1 MTSNKKSKLKSFTFI
16 RHYLIP
22 MKKYILSLSLLATSA
37 FAEKVVINMADYGL
51 LPNQANSSSVLHEAL
66 TKIKA
71 SVSPN
76 DEVTLY
82 FDKGIYT
89 FSSTDAKDY
98 EYYISNHDQYP
109 LRKIGFHL
117 DGWKNLTLDG
127 RGAEFLFTG
136 RMIPFYVVNC
146 TNTTLCNFSV
156 DFTDPQ
162 ITQAEILSNTPE
174 DGTTFEMAPW
184 AKYRIGQ
191 NGRFE
196 VFGSDWAMQPNSG
209 MNFEKKTR
217 HIAYQTGDL
226 WVVTDGVQDLGNGKF
241 RAPQWKEAKVKPGTI
256 VTFRTYHRPCPGMVL
271 DHDNQTVLQNVNIH
285 YSEGMGLIAQRCT
298 DITLDGFN
306 VCLRGKNDP
315 RYFTT
320 QADAT
325 HFSQCKGH
333 IKSVNGLYEGMMD
346 DAINIHGVYLKVKEV
361 INAQTIR
368 CAYEHGQAYG
378 FAWGDVGDTIR
389 FVSAFTMEEHQETYT
404 ILDIKPADKETVKGC
419 KQFIITLNRPM
430 DKTLELATQDYGIEN
445 LTWTPTVYFAK
456 NVVRNNRARG
466 ALFSSPRHTICEDN
480 LFDHTSGTAILLCG
494 DCNGWYESGSCK
506 DIVIRNNKFVNAL
519 TSYYQFTNAV
529 ISIYPEIPRLNDQQQ
544 YFHSNILI
552 ENNKFTTFDEP
563 ILYAKSVDG
572 LTFRKNKIKRS
583 KAYAPF
589 HWNKEAFKMERVKG
603 FVKE

>member
-1 MTSNKKSKLKSFTFI
+1 
-16 RHYLIP
+16 
-22 MKKYILSLSLLATSA
+22 MKKTLLALSLLASSVY
-37 FAEKVVINMADYGL
+37 AEKVVVNMANYGL
-51 LPNQANSSSVLHEAL
+51 LPNQANSSTILHDAL

-71 SVSPN
+71 SVSPE
-76 DEVTLY
+76 DEVTLR
-82 FDKGIYT
+82 FGKGTYT
-89 FSSTDAKDY
+89 FSATDAKGY
-98 EYYISNHDQYP
+98 EYYISNHDQSP

-117 DGWKNLTLDG
+117 DGWTNLTLDG
-127 RGAEFLFTG
+127 CGAEFLFTG

-156 DFTDPQ
+156 DFSDPQ

-174 DGTTFEMAPW
+174 EGTTFKMAPW
-184 AKYRIGQ
+184 VKHRIGQ

-196 VFGSDWAMQPNSG
+196 VYGSDWAMQPNSG

-226 WVVTDGVQDLGNGKF
+226 WVVSDGVQDLGDNTY
-241 RAPQWKEAKVKPGTI
+241 RAPQWKENKVKPGTI
-256 VTFRTYHRPCPGMVL
+256 VTFRTYYRPCPGIVL
-271 DHDNQTVLQNVNIH
+271 DHDNQTTLQDVNVH
-285 YSEGMGLIAQRCT
+285 YAEGMGLIAQRCT

-306 VCLRGKNDP
+306 VCLRGKKDP

-333 IKSVNGLYEGMMD
+333 IRSVNGLYEGMMD

-368 CAYEHGQAYG
+368 CAFEHGQAYG

-389 FVSAFTMEEHQETYT
+389 FVSAYTMEEHEETYT
-404 ILDIKPADKETVKGC
+404 IREIRPADKETVKGC
-419 KQFIITLNRPM
+419 KEFIITLSRPM
-430 DKTLELATQDYGIEN
+430 EKTLELATQDYGIEN
-445 LTWTPTVYFAK
+445 LTWTPTVYFAE

-466 ALFSSPRHTICEDN
+466 ALFSSPRHTVCENN

-506 DIVIRNNKFVNAL
+506 DVIIRKNKFVNAL

-529 ISIYPEIPRLNDQQQ
+529 ISIYPEIPRLNDQKQ
-544 YFHSNILI
+544 YFHSNIII

-563 ILYAKSVDG
+563 ILYAKSVNG
-572 LTFRKNKIKRS
+572 LVFRKNKIKRS
-583 KAYAPF
+583 KAYKPF
-589 HWNKEAFKMERVKG
+589 HWNKEKFKMERVEG

>member
-1 MTSNKKSKLKSFTFI
+1 
-16 RHYLIP
+16 

-51 LPNQANSSSVLHEAL
+51 LHNQANSSSVLHEAL

-174 DGTTFEMAPW
+174 DGTTFKMAPW
-184 AKYRIGQ
+184 VKCRIGQ

-196 VFGSDWAMQPNSG
+196 VYGSDWAMQPNSG

-430 DKTLELATQDYGIEN
+430 DKTLEIATQDYGIEN

-563 ILYAKSVDG
+563 ILYAKSVNG

>member
-1 MTSNKKSKLKSFTFI
+1 
-16 RHYLIP
+16 
-22 MKKYILSLSLLATSA
+22 MKKTLLALSLLASSA
-37 FAEKVVINMADYGL
+37 YAEKVVVNMADYGL
-51 LPNQANSSSVLHEAL
+51 LPNQANSSTILHDAL

-71 SVSPN
+71 SVSPE
-76 DEVTLY
+76 DEVTLR
-82 FDKGIYT
+82 FGKGTYT
-89 FSSTDAKDY
+89 FSATDAKGY
-98 EYYISNHDQYP
+98 EYYISNHDQSP

-117 DGWKNLTLDG
+117 DGWTNLTLDG
-127 RGAEFLFTG
+127 CGAEFLFTG

-156 DFTDPQ
+156 DFSDPQ

-174 DGTTFEMAPW
+174 EGTTFKMAPW
-184 AKYRIGQ
+184 VKHRIGQ

-196 VFGSDWAMQPNSG
+196 VYGSDWAMQPNSG

-226 WVVTDGVQDLGNGKF
+226 WVISDGVQDLGDNTY
-241 RAPQWKEAKVKPGTI
+241 RAPQWKENKVKPGTI
-256 VTFRTYHRPCPGMVL
+256 VTFRTYYRPCPGIVL
-271 DHDNQTVLQNVNIH
+271 DHDNQTMLQDVNVH
-285 YSEGMGLIAQRCT
+285 YAEGMGLIAQRCT

-306 VCLRGKNDP
+306 VCLRGKKDP

-333 IKSVNGLYEGMMD
+333 IRSVNGLYEGMMD

-368 CAYEHGQAYG
+368 CAFEHGQAYG

-389 FVSAFTMEEHQETYT
+389 FVSAYTMEEHEETYT
-404 ILDIKPADKETVKGC
+404 IREIRPADKETVKGC
-419 KQFIITLNRPM
+419 KEFIITLSRPM
-430 DKTLELATQDYGIEN
+430 EKTLELATQDYGIEN
-445 LTWTPTVYFAK
+445 LTWTPTVYFAE

-466 ALFSSPRHTICEDN
+466 ALFSSPRHTVCENN

-506 DIVIRNNKFVNAL
+506 DVIIRKNKFVNAL

-529 ISIYPEIPRLNDQQQ
+529 ISIYPEIPRLNDQKQ
-544 YFHSNILI
+544 YFHSNIVI

-563 ILYAKSVDG
+563 ILYAKSVNG
-572 LTFRKNKIKRS
+572 LVFRKNKIKHS
-583 KAYAPF
+583 KAYKPF
-589 HWNKEAFKMERVKG
+589 HWNKEKFKMERVEG

>member
-1 MTSNKKSKLKSFTFI
+1 
-16 RHYLIP
+16 
-22 MKKYILSLSLLATSA
+22 MKKTLLALSLLASSA
-37 FAEKVVINMADYGL
+37 YAEKVVVNMADYGL
-51 LPNQANSSSVLHEAL
+51 LPNQVNSSTILHDAL

-71 SVSPN
+71 SVSPE
-76 DEVTLY
+76 DEVTLR
-82 FDKGIYT
+82 FGKGTYT
-89 FSSTDAKDY
+89 FSATDAKGY
-98 EYYISNHDQYP
+98 EYYISNHDQSP

-117 DGWKNLTLDG
+117 DGWTNLTLNG
-127 RGAEFLFTG
+127 CGAEFLFTG

-156 DFTDPQ
+156 DFSDPQ

-174 DGTTFEMAPW
+174 EGTTFKMAPW
-184 AKYRIGQ
+184 VKHRIGQ

-196 VFGSDWAMQPNSG
+196 VYGSDWTMQPNSG

-226 WVVTDGVQDLGNGKF
+226 WVVSDGVQDLGDNTY
-241 RAPQWKEAKVKPGTI
+241 RAPQWKENKVKPGTI
-256 VTFRTYHRPCPGMVL
+256 VTFRTYYRPCPGIVL
-271 DHDNQTVLQNVNIH
+271 DHDNQTKLQDVNVH
-285 YSEGMGLIAQRCT
+285 YAEGMGLIAQRCT

-306 VCLRGKNDP
+306 VCLRGKKDP

-333 IKSVNGLYEGMMD
+333 IRSVNGLYEGMMD

-368 CAYEHGQAYG
+368 CAFEHGQAYG

-389 FVSAFTMEEHQETYT
+389 FVSAYTMEEHEEVYT
-404 ILDIKPADKETVKGC
+404 IREIRPADKETVKGC
-419 KQFIITLNRPM
+419 KEFIITLSRPM
-430 DKTLELATQDYGIEN
+430 EKTLELATQDYGIEN
-445 LTWTPTVYFAK
+445 LTWTPTVYFAE

-466 ALFSSPRHTICEDN
+466 ALFSSPRHTICENN

-506 DIVIRNNKFVNAL
+506 DVIIRKNKFVNAL

-529 ISIYPEIPRLNDQQQ
+529 ISIYPEIPRLNDQNQ
-544 YFHSNILI
+544 YFHSNIVI

-563 ILYAKSVDG
+563 ILYAKSVNG
-572 LTFRKNKIKRS
+572 LVFRKNKIKRS
-583 KAYAPF
+583 KAYKPF
-589 HWNKEAFKMERVKG
+589 HWNKEKFKMERVEG

>member
-1 MTSNKKSKLKSFTFI
+1 
-16 RHYLIP
+16 
-22 MKKYILSLSLLATSA
+22 MKKTLLALSLLASSVY
-37 FAEKVVINMADYGL
+37 AEKVVVNMADYGL
-51 LPNQANSSSVLHEAL
+51 LPNQANSSTILHDAL

-71 SVSPN
+71 SVSPE
-76 DEVTLY
+76 DEVTLR
-82 FDKGIYT
+82 FGKGTYT
-89 FSSTDAKDY
+89 FSATDAKGY
-98 EYYISNHDQYP
+98 EYYISNHDQSP

-117 DGWKNLTLDG
+117 DGWTNLTLDG
-127 RGAEFLFTG
+127 CGAEFLFTG

-156 DFTDPQ
+156 DFSDPQ

-174 DGTTFEMAPW
+174 EGTTFKMAPW
-184 AKYRIGQ
+184 VKHRIGQ

-196 VFGSDWAMQPNSG
+196 VYGSDWAMQPNSG

-226 WVVTDGVQDLGNGKF
+226 WVVSDGVQDLGDNTY
-241 RAPQWKEAKVKPGTI
+241 RAPQWKENKVKPGTI
-256 VTFRTYHRPCPGMVL
+256 VTFRTYYRPCPGIVL
-271 DHDNQTVLQNVNIH
+271 DHDNQTTLQDVNVH
-285 YSEGMGLIAQRCT
+285 YAEGMGLIAQRCT

-306 VCLRGKNDP
+306 VCLRGKKDP

-333 IKSVNGLYEGMMD
+333 IRSVNGLYEGMMD

-368 CAYEHGQAYG
+368 CAFEHGQAYG

-389 FVSAFTMEEHQETYT
+389 FVSAYTMEEHEETYT
-404 ILDIKPADKETVKGC
+404 IREIRPADKETVKGC
-419 KQFIITLNRPM
+419 KEFIITLSRPM
-430 DKTLELATQDYGIEN
+430 KKTLELATQDYGIEN
-445 LTWTPTVYFAK
+445 LTWTPTVYFAE

-466 ALFSSPRHTICEDN
+466 ALFSSPRHTVCENN

-506 DIVIRNNKFVNAL
+506 DVIIRKNKFVNAL

-529 ISIYPEIPRLNDQQQ
+529 ISIYPEIPRLNDQKQ
-544 YFHSNILI
+544 YFHSNIVI

-563 ILYAKSVDG
+563 ILYAKSVNG
-572 LTFRKNKIKRS
+572 LVFRKNKIKRS
-583 KAYAPF
+583 KAYKPF
-589 HWNKEAFKMERVKG
+589 HWNKEKFKMERVEG

>member
-1 MTSNKKSKLKSFTFI
+1 
-16 RHYLIP
+16 

-76 DEVTLY
+76 DEVVLN
-82 FDKGIYT
+82 FGKGTYT

-117 DGWKNLTLDG
+117 EGWNNLTLDG

-174 DGTTFEMAPW
+174 DGTTFKMAPW
-184 AKYRIGQ
+184 VKCRIGQ

-196 VFGSDWAMQPNSG
+196 VYGSDWAMQPNSG

-226 WVVTDGVQDLGNGKF
+226 WVVTDGVQDLGNGTF

-256 VTFRTYHRPCPGMVL
+256 VTFRTYHRPCPGIVL
-271 DHDNQTVLQNVNIH
+271 DHDNQTTLQNVDMH
-285 YSEGMGLIAQRCT
+285 YAEGMGLIAQRCT

-306 VCLRGKNDP
+306 VSLRGKNDP

-361 INAQTIR
+361 INSQTIR
-368 CAYEHGQAYG
+368 CAFEHGQAYG

-389 FVSAFTMEEHQETYT
+389 FVSAFTMEEHQDTYT

-466 ALFSSPRHTICEDN
+466 ALFSSPRHTVCENN

-563 ILYAKSVDG
+563 ILYAKSVNG

>member
-1 MTSNKKSKLKSFTFI
+1 
-16 RHYLIP
+16 

-76 DEVTLY
+76 DEVVLN
-82 FDKGIYT
+82 FGKGTYT

-117 DGWKNLTLDG
+117 EGWNNLTLDG

-174 DGTTFEMAPW
+174 DGTTFKMAPW
-184 AKYRIGQ
+184 VKCRIGQ

-196 VFGSDWAMQPNSG
+196 VYGSDWAMQPNSG

-563 ILYAKSVDG
+563 ILYAKSVNG

>member
-1 MTSNKKSKLKSFTFI
+1 
-16 RHYLIP
+16 
-22 MKKYILSLSLLATSA
+22 MKKTLLALSLLASSA
-37 FAEKVVINMADYGL
+37 YAEKVVVNMADYGL
-51 LPNQANSSSVLHEAL
+51 LPNQANSSTILHDAL

-71 SVSPN
+71 SVSPE
-76 DEVTLY
+76 DEVTLR
-82 FDKGIYT
+82 FGKGTYT
-89 FSSTDAKDY
+89 FNATDAKAY
-98 EYYISNHDQYP
+98 EYYISNHDQSP

-117 DGWKNLTLDG
+117 DGWTNLTLDG
-127 RGAEFLFTG
+127 CGAEFLFTG

-156 DFTDPQ
+156 DFSDPQ

-174 DGTTFEMAPW
+174 EGTTFKMAPW
-184 AKYRIGQ
+184 VKHRIGQ

-196 VFGSDWAMQPNSG
+196 VYGSDWAMQPNSG

-226 WVVTDGVQDLGNGKF
+226 WVISDGVQDLGDNTY
-241 RAPQWKEAKVKPGTI
+241 RAPQWKENKVKPGTI
-256 VTFRTYHRPCPGMVL
+256 VTFRTYYRPCPGIVL
-271 DHDNQTVLQNVNIH
+271 DHDNQTTLQDVNVH
-285 YSEGMGLIAQRCT
+285 YAEGMGLIAQRCT

-306 VCLRGKNDP
+306 VCLRGKKDP

-333 IKSVNGLYEGMMD
+333 IRSVNGLYEGMMD

-368 CAYEHGQAYG
+368 CAFEHGQAYG

-389 FVSAFTMEEHQETYT
+389 FVSAYTMEEHEEVYT
-404 ILDIKPADKETVKGC
+404 IREIRPADKETVKGC
-419 KQFIITLNRPM
+419 KEFIITLSRPM
-430 DKTLELATQDYGIEN
+430 EKTLELATQDYGIEN
-445 LTWTPTVYFAK
+445 LTWTPTVYFAE

-466 ALFSSPRHTICEDN
+466 ALFSSPRHTVCENN

-506 DIVIRNNKFVNAL
+506 DVIIRKNKFVNAL

-529 ISIYPEIPRLNDQQQ
+529 ISIYPEIPRLNDQKQ
-544 YFHSNILI
+544 YFHSNIII

-563 ILYAKSVDG
+563 ILYAKSVNG
-572 LTFRKNKIKRS
+572 LVFRKNKIKRS
-583 KAYAPF
+583 KAYKPF
-589 HWNKEAFKMERVKG
+589 HWNKEKFKMERVEG

>member
-1 MTSNKKSKLKSFTFI
+1 
-16 RHYLIP
+16 
-22 MKKYILSLSLLATSA
+22 MKKTLLALSLLASSVY
-37 FAEKVVINMADYGL
+37 AEKVVVNMADYGL
-51 LPNQANSSSVLHEAL
+51 LPNQANSSTILHDAL

-71 SVSPN
+71 SVSPE
-76 DEVTLY
+76 DEVTLR
-82 FDKGIYT
+82 FGKGTYT
-89 FSSTDAKDY
+89 FSATDAKGY
-98 EYYISNHDQYP
+98 EYYISNHDQSP

-117 DGWKNLTLDG
+117 DGWTNLTLDG
-127 RGAEFLFTG
+127 CGAEFLFTG

-156 DFTDPQ
+156 DFSDPQ

-174 DGTTFEMAPW
+174 EGTTFKMAPW
-184 AKYRIGQ
+184 VEHRIGQ

-196 VFGSDWAMQPNSG
+196 VYGSDWAMQPNSG

-226 WVVTDGVQDLGNGKF
+226 WVISEGVQDLGDNTY
-241 RAPQWKEAKVKPGTI
+241 RAPQWKENKVKPGTI
-256 VTFRTYHRPCPGMVL
+256 VTFRTYYRPCPGIVL
-271 DHDNQTVLQNVNIH
+271 DHDNQTTLQDVNVH
-285 YSEGMGLIAQRCT
+285 YAEGMGLIAQRCT

-306 VCLRGKNDP
+306 VCLRGKKDP

-333 IKSVNGLYEGMMD
+333 IRSVNGLYEGMMD

-368 CAYEHGQAYG
+368 CAFEHGQAYG

-389 FVSAFTMEEHQETYT
+389 FVSAYTMEEHEEVYT
-404 ILDIKPADKETVKGC
+404 IREIRPADKETVKGC
-419 KQFIITLNRPM
+419 KEFIITLSRPM
-430 DKTLELATQDYGIEN
+430 EKTLELATQDYGIEN
-445 LTWTPTVYFAK
+445 LTWTPTVYFAE

-466 ALFSSPRHTICEDN
+466 ALFSSPRHTVCENN

-506 DIVIRNNKFVNAL
+506 DVIIRKNKFVNAL

-529 ISIYPEIPRLNDQQQ
+529 ISIYPEIPRLNDQKQ
-544 YFHSNILI
+544 YFHSNIVI

-563 ILYAKSVDG
+563 ILYAKSVNG
-572 LTFRKNKIKRS
+572 LVFRKNKIKRS
-583 KAYAPF
+583 KAYKPF
-589 HWNKEAFKMERVKG
+589 HWNKEKFKMERVEG

>member
-1 MTSNKKSKLKSFTFI
+1 
-16 RHYLIP
+16 
-22 MKKYILSLSLLATSA
+22 MKKTLLALSLLASSVY
-37 FAEKVVINMADYGL
+37 AEKVVVNMADYGL
-51 LPNQANSSSVLHEAL
+51 LPNQANSSTILHDAL

-71 SVSPN
+71 SVSPE
-76 DEVTLY
+76 DEVTLR
-82 FDKGIYT
+82 FGKGTYT
-89 FSSTDAKDY
+89 FSATDAKGY
-98 EYYISNHDQYP
+98 EYYISNHDQSP

-117 DGWKNLTLDG
+117 DGWTNLTLDG
-127 RGAEFLFTG
+127 CGAEFLFTG

-156 DFTDPQ
+156 DFSDPQ

-174 DGTTFEMAPW
+174 EGTTFKMAPW
-184 AKYRIGQ
+184 VKHRIGQ

-196 VFGSDWAMQPNSG
+196 VYGSDWAMQPNSG

-226 WVVTDGVQDLGNGKF
+226 WVISDGVQDLGDNTY
-241 RAPQWKEAKVKPGTI
+241 RAPQWKENKVKPGTI
-256 VTFRTYHRPCPGMVL
+256 VTFRTYYRPCPGIVL
-271 DHDNQTVLQNVNIH
+271 DHDNQTMLQDVNVH
-285 YSEGMGLIAQRCT
+285 YAEGMGLIAQRCT

-306 VCLRGKNDP
+306 VCLRGKKEP

-333 IKSVNGLYEGMMD
+333 IRSVNGLYEGMMD

-368 CAYEHGQAYG
+368 CAFEHGQAYG

-389 FVSAFTMEEHQETYT
+389 FVSAYTMEEHEETYT
-404 ILDIKPADKETVKGC
+404 IREIRPADKETVKGC
-419 KQFIITLNRPM
+419 KEFIITLSRPM
-430 DKTLELATQDYGIEN
+430 EKTLELATQDYGIEN
-445 LTWTPTVYFAK
+445 LTWTPTVYFAE

-466 ALFSSPRHTICEDN
+466 ALFSSPRHTVCENN

-506 DIVIRNNKFVNAL
+506 DVIIRKNKFVNAL

-529 ISIYPEIPRLNDQQQ
+529 ISIYPEIPRLNDQKQ
-544 YFHSNILI
+544 YFHSNIVI

-563 ILYAKSVDG
+563 ILYAKSVNG
-572 LTFRKNKIKRS
+572 LVFRKNKIKRS
-583 KAYAPF
+583 KAYKPF
-589 HWNKEAFKMERVKG
+589 HWNKEKFKMERVEG

>member
-1 MTSNKKSKLKSFTFI
+1 
-16 RHYLIP
+16 
-22 MKKYILSLSLLATSA
+22 MKKTLLALSLLASSA
-37 FAEKVVINMADYGL
+37 YAEKVVVNMADYGL
-51 LPNQANSSSVLHEAL
+51 LPNQANSSTILHDAL

-71 SVSPN
+71 SVSPE
-76 DEVTLY
+76 DEVTLR
-82 FDKGIYT
+82 FGKGTYT
-89 FSSTDAKDY
+89 FSATDAKGY
-98 EYYISNHDQYP
+98 EYYISNHDQST

-117 DGWKNLTLDG
+117 DGWTNLTLDG
-127 RGAEFLFTG
+127 CGAEFLFTG

-156 DFTDPQ
+156 DFSDPQ

-174 DGTTFEMAPW
+174 EGTTFKMAPW
-184 AKYRIGQ
+184 VKHRIGQ

-196 VFGSDWAMQPNSG
+196 VYGSDWAMQPNSG
-209 MNFEKKTR
+209 MSFEKKTR

-226 WVVTDGVQDLGNGKF
+226 WVISDGVQDLGDNTY
-241 RAPQWKEAKVKPGTI
+241 RAPQWKENKVKPGTI
-256 VTFRTYHRPCPGMVL
+256 VTFRTYYRPCPGIVL
-271 DHDNQTVLQNVNIH
+271 DHDNQTTLQDVNVH
-285 YSEGMGLIAQRCT
+285 YAEGMGLIAQRCT

-306 VCLRGKNDP
+306 VCLRGKKDP

-333 IKSVNGLYEGMMD
+333 IRSVNGLYEGMMD

-368 CAYEHGQAYG
+368 CAFEHGQAYG

-389 FVSAFTMEEHQETYT
+389 FVSAYTMEEHEETYT
-404 ILDIKPADKETVKGC
+404 IREIHPADKETVKGC
-419 KQFIITLNRPM
+419 KEFIITLSRPM
-430 DKTLELATQDYGIEN
+430 EKTLELATQDYGIEN
-445 LTWTPTVYFAK
+445 LTWTPTVYFAE

-466 ALFSSPRHTICEDN
+466 ALFSSPRHTVCENN

-506 DIVIRNNKFVNAL
+506 DVIIRKNKFVNAL

-529 ISIYPEIPRLNDQQQ
+529 ISIYPEIPRLNDQKQ
-544 YFHSNILI
+544 YFHSNIVI

-563 ILYAKSVDG
+563 ILYAKSVNG
-572 LTFRKNKIKRS
+572 LVFRKNKIKRS
-583 KAYAPF
+583 KAYKPF
-589 HWNKEAFKMERVKG
+589 HWNKEKFKMERVEG

>member
-1 MTSNKKSKLKSFTFI
+1 
-16 RHYLIP
+16 
-22 MKKYILSLSLLATSA
+22 MKKTLLALSLLASSTY
-37 FAEKVVINMADYGL
+37 AEKVVVNMADYGL
-51 LPNQANSSSVLHEAL
+51 LPNQANSSTILHDAL

-71 SVSPN
+71 SVSPE
-76 DEVTLY
+76 DEVTLR
-82 FDKGIYT
+82 FGKGTYT
-89 FSSTDAKDY
+89 FNATDAKGY
-98 EYYISNHDQYP
+98 EYYISNHDQSP

-117 DGWKNLTLDG
+117 DGWTNLTLDG
-127 RGAEFLFTG
+127 CGAEFLFTG

-156 DFTDPQ
+156 DFSDPQ

-174 DGTTFEMAPW
+174 EGTTFKMAPW
-184 AKYRIGQ
+184 VKHRIGQ

-196 VFGSDWAMQPNSG
+196 VYGSDWALQPNSG
-209 MNFEKKTR
+209 MSFEKKTR

-226 WVVTDGVQDLGNGKF
+226 WVTSDGVQDLGDNTY
-241 RAPQWKEAKVKPGTI
+241 RAPQWKENKVKPGTI
-256 VTFRTYHRPCPGMVL
+256 VTFRTYYRPCPGIVL
-271 DHDNQTVLQNVNIH
+271 DHDNQTTLQDVNVH
-285 YSEGMGLIAQRCT
+285 YAEGMGLIAQRCT

-306 VCLRGKNDP
+306 VCLRGKKDP

-333 IKSVNGLYEGMMD
+333 IRSVNGLYEGMMD

-368 CAYEHGQAYG
+368 CAFEHGQAYG

-389 FVSAFTMEEHQETYT
+389 FVSAYTMEEHEETYT
-404 ILDIKPADKETVKGC
+404 IREIRPADKETVKGC
-419 KQFIITLNRPM
+419 KEFIITLSRPM
-430 DKTLELATQDYGIEN
+430 EKTLELATQDYGIEN
-445 LTWTPTVYFAK
+445 LTWTPTVYFAE

-466 ALFSSPRHTICEDN
+466 ALFSSPRHTVCENN

-506 DIVIRNNKFVNAL
+506 DVIIRKNKFVNAL

-529 ISIYPEIPRLNDQQQ
+529 ISIYPEIPRLNDQKK
-544 YFHSNILI
+544 YFHSNIVI

-563 ILYAKSVDG
+563 ILYAKSVNG
-572 LTFRKNKIKRS
+572 LVFRKNKIKRS
-583 KAYAPF
+583 KAYKPF
-589 HWNKEAFKMERVKG
+589 HWNKEKFKMERVEG

>member
-1 MTSNKKSKLKSFTFI
+1 
-16 RHYLIP
+16 
-22 MKKYILSLSLLATSA
+22 MKKTLLTLAFLASSA
-37 FAEKVVINMADYGL
+37 YAEKVVIDLAEYGL
-51 LPNQANSSSVLHEAL
+51 LPNQANSSVVLHEAL

-71 SVSPN
+71 TVSPQ
-76 DEVTLY
+76 DEVTLR
-82 FDKGIYT
+82 FGKGVYT

-117 DGWKNLTLDG
+117 DGWTNLTLDG
-127 RGAEFLFTG
+127 CGAEFLFTG

-146 TNTTLCNFSV
+146 TNTTLTNFSV
-156 DFTDPQ
+156 DFSDPQ

-174 DGTTFEMAPW
+174 EGTTFKMAPW
-184 AKYRIGQ
+184 VKHRIGS

-196 VFGSDWAMQPNSG
+196 VYGSDWAMQPNSG

-226 WVVTDGVQDLGNGKF
+226 WVVSDGVQDLGDNTY
-241 RAPQWKEAKVKPGTI
+241 RAPQWKENKVKPGTI
-256 VTFRTYHRPCPGMVL
+256 VTFRTYHRPCPGIVL
-271 DHDNQTVLQNVNIH
+271 DHDNKTTLHNVNVH
-285 YSEGMGLIAQRCT
+285 YAEGMGLIAQRCT

-306 VCLRGKNDP
+306 VCLRGKKDP

-333 IKSVNGLYEGMMD
+333 IRSVNGLYEGMMD

-368 CAYEHGQAYG
+368 CAFEHGQAYG
-378 FAWGDVGDTIR
+378 FAWGDVGDTVR
-389 FVSAFTMEEHQETYT
+389 FVSAYTMEEHQEIYT
-404 ILDIKPADKETVKGC
+404 IREIRPSDKETVKGC
-419 KQFIITLNRPM
+419 KEFIITLSRPM
-430 DKTLELATQDYGIEN
+430 EKTLELATQDYGIEN
-445 LTWTPTVYFAK
+445 LTWTPTVYFAE
-456 NVVRNNRARG
+456 NIVRNNRARG
-466 ALFSSPRHTICEDN
+466 ALFSSPRHTICENN

-506 DIVIRNNKFVNAL
+506 DVIIRKNKFVNAL

-529 ISIYPEIPRLNDQQQ
+529 ISIYPEIPRLGDQKQ
-544 YFHSNILI
+544 YFHSNIVI
-552 ENNKFTTFDEP
+552 ENNKFTTFDAP

-572 LTFRKNKIKRS
+572 LIFRNNKIKHS
-583 KAYAPF
+583 KSYAPF

-603 FVKE
+603 FVNE

>member
-1 MTSNKKSKLKSFTFI
+1 
-16 RHYLIP
+16 
-22 MKKYILSLSLLATSA
+22 MKKTLLALSLLASSVY
-37 FAEKVVINMADYGL
+37 AEKVVVNMEDYGL
-51 LPNQANSSSVLHEAL
+51 LPNQANSSTILHDAL

-71 SVSPN
+71 SVSPE
-76 DEVTLY
+76 DEVTLR
-82 FDKGIYT
+82 FGKGTYT
-89 FSSTDAKDY
+89 FSATDAKGY
-98 EYYISNHDQYP
+98 EYYISNHDQSP

-117 DGWKNLTLDG
+117 DGWTNLTLDG
-127 RGAEFLFTG
+127 CGAEFLFTG

-156 DFTDPQ
+156 DFSDPQ

-174 DGTTFEMAPW
+174 EGTTFKMAPW
-184 AKYRIGQ
+184 VKHRIGQ

-196 VFGSDWAMQPNSG
+196 VYGSDWAMQPNSG

-226 WVVTDGVQDLGNGKF
+226 WVVSDGVQDLGDNTY
-241 RAPQWKEAKVKPGTI
+241 RAPQWKENKVKPGTI
-256 VTFRTYHRPCPGMVL
+256 VTFRTYYRPCPGIVL
-271 DHDNQTVLQNVNIH
+271 DHDNQTTLQDVNVH
-285 YSEGMGLIAQRCT
+285 YAEGMGLIAQRCT

-306 VCLRGKNDP
+306 VCLRGKKDP

-333 IKSVNGLYEGMMD
+333 IRSVNGLYEGMMD

-368 CAYEHGQAYG
+368 CAFEHGQAYG

-389 FVSAFTMEEHQETYT
+389 FVSAYTMEEHEETYT
-404 ILDIKPADKETVKGC
+404 IREIRPADKETVKGC
-419 KQFIITLNRPM
+419 KEFIITLSRPM
-430 DKTLELATQDYGIEN
+430 KKTLELATQDYGIEN
-445 LTWTPTVYFAK
+445 LTWTPTVYFAE

-466 ALFSSPRHTICEDN
+466 ALFSSPRHTVCENN

-506 DIVIRNNKFVNAL
+506 DVIIRKNKFVNAL

-529 ISIYPEIPRLNDQQQ
+529 ISIYPEIPRLNDQKQ
-544 YFHSNILI
+544 YFHSNIVI

-563 ILYAKSVDG
+563 ILYAKSVNG
-572 LTFRKNKIKRS
+572 LVFRKNKIKRS
-583 KAYAPF
+583 KAYKPF
-589 HWNKEAFKMERVKG
+589 HWNKEKFKMERVEG

>member
-1 MTSNKKSKLKSFTFI
+1 
-16 RHYLIP
+16 
-22 MKKYILSLSLLATSA
+22 MKKTLLALSLLASSA
-37 FAEKVVINMADYGL
+37 YAEKVVVNMADYGL
-51 LPNQANSSSVLHEAL
+51 LPNQANSSTILHDAL

-71 SVSPN
+71 SVSPE
-76 DEVTLY
+76 DEVTLR
-82 FDKGIYT
+82 FGKGTYT
-89 FSSTDAKDY
+89 FSATDAKGY
-98 EYYISNHDQYP
+98 EYYISNHDQSP

-117 DGWKNLTLDG
+117 DGWTNLTLDG
-127 RGAEFLFTG
+127 CGAEFLFTG

-156 DFTDPQ
+156 DFSDPQ

-174 DGTTFEMAPW
+174 EGTTFKMAPW
-184 AKYRIGQ
+184 VKHRIGQ

-196 VFGSDWAMQPNSG
+196 VYGSDWSMQPNSG

-226 WVVTDGVQDLGNGKF
+226 WVVSDGVQDLGDNTY
-241 RAPQWKEAKVKPGTI
+241 RAPQWKENKVKPGTI
-256 VTFRTYHRPCPGMVL
+256 VTFRTYYRPCPGIVL
-271 DHDNQTVLQNVNIH
+271 DHDNQTTLQDVNVH
-285 YSEGMGLIAQRCT
+285 YAEGMGLIAQRCT

-306 VCLRGKNDP
+306 VCLRGKKDP

-333 IKSVNGLYEGMMD
+333 IRSVNGLYEGMMD

-368 CAYEHGQAYG
+368 CAFEHGQAYG

-389 FVSAFTMEEHQETYT
+389 FVSAYTMEEHEEVYT
-404 ILDIKPADKETVKGC
+404 IREIRPADKETVKGC
-419 KQFIITLNRPM
+419 KEFIITLSRPM
-430 DKTLELATQDYGIEN
+430 EKTLELATQDYGIEN
-445 LTWTPTVYFAK
+445 LTWTPTVYFAE

-466 ALFSSPRHTICEDN
+466 ALFSSPRHTVCENN

-506 DIVIRNNKFVNAL
+506 DVIIRKNKFVNAL

-529 ISIYPEIPRLNDQQQ
+529 ISIYPELPRLNDQKQ
-544 YFHSNILI
+544 YFHSNIII

-563 ILYAKSVDG
+563 ILYAKSVNG
-572 LTFRKNKIKRS
+572 LVFRKNKIKRS
-583 KAYAPF
+583 KAYKPF
-589 HWNKEAFKMERVKG
+589 HWNKEKFKMERVEG

>member
-1 MTSNKKSKLKSFTFI
+1 MTSNKKSKLQSFTFI
-16 RHYLIP
+16 QHYLIP

-76 DEVTLY
+76 DEVVLN
-82 FDKGIYT
+82 FGKGTYT

-117 DGWKNLTLDG
+117 EGWNNLTLDG

-174 DGTTFEMAPW
+174 DGTTFKMAPW
-184 AKYRIGQ
+184 VKCRIGQ

-196 VFGSDWAMQPNSG
+196 VYGSDWAMQPNSG

-226 WVVTDGVQDLGNGKF
+226 WVVTDGVQDLGNGTF

-256 VTFRTYHRPCPGMVL
+256 VTFRTYHRPCPGIVL
-271 DHDNQTVLQNVNIH
+271 DHDNQTTLQNVDMH
-285 YSEGMGLIAQRCT
+285 YAEGMGLIAQRCT

-306 VCLRGKNDP
+306 VSLRGKNDP

-361 INAQTIR
+361 INSQTIR
-368 CAYEHGQAYG
+368 CAFEHGQAYG

-466 ALFSSPRHTICEDN
+466 ALFSSPRHTVCENN

-563 ILYAKSVDG
+563 ILYAKSVNG

>member
-1 MTSNKKSKLKSFTFI
+1 
-16 RHYLIP
+16 
-22 MKKYILSLSLLATSA
+22 MKKTLLALSLLASSA
-37 FAEKVVINMADYGL
+37 YAEKVVVNMADYGL
-51 LPNQANSSSVLHEAL
+51 LPNQANSSTILHDAL

-71 SVSPN
+71 SVSPE
-76 DEVTLY
+76 DEVTLR
-82 FDKGIYT
+82 FGKGTYT
-89 FSSTDAKDY
+89 FSATDAKGY
-98 EYYISNHDQYP
+98 EYYISNHDQSP

-117 DGWKNLTLDG
+117 DGWTNLTLDG
-127 RGAEFLFTG
+127 CGAEFLFTG

-156 DFTDPQ
+156 DFSDPQ

-174 DGTTFEMAPW
+174 EGTTFKMAPW
-184 AKYRIGQ
+184 VKHRIGQ

-196 VFGSDWAMQPNSG
+196 VYGSDWAMQPNSG

-226 WVVTDGVQDLGNGKF
+226 WVISDGVQDLGDNTY
-241 RAPQWKEAKVKPGTI
+241 RAPQWKENKVKPGTI
-256 VTFRTYHRPCPGMVL
+256 VTFRTYYRPCPGIVL
-271 DHDNQTVLQNVNIH
+271 DHDNQTMLQDVNVH
-285 YSEGMGLIAQRCT
+285 YAEGMGLIAQRCT

-306 VCLRGKNDP
+306 VCLRGKKDP

-333 IKSVNGLYEGMMD
+333 IRSVNGLYEGMMD

-368 CAYEHGQAYG
+368 CAFEHGQAYG

-389 FVSAFTMEEHQETYT
+389 FVSAYTMEEHEETYT
-404 ILDIKPADKETVKGC
+404 IREIRPADKETVKGC
-419 KQFIITLNRPM
+419 KEFIITLSRPM
-430 DKTLELATQDYGIEN
+430 EKTLELATQDYGIEN
-445 LTWTPTVYFAK
+445 LTWTPTVYFAE

-466 ALFSSPRHTICEDN
+466 ALFSSPRHTVCENN

-506 DIVIRNNKFVNAL
+506 DVIIRKNKFVNAL

-529 ISIYPEIPRLNDQQQ
+529 ISIYPEIPRLNDQKQ
-544 YFHSNILI
+544 YFHSNIVI

-563 ILYAKSVDG
+563 ILYAKSVNG
-572 LTFRKNKIKRS
+572 LVFRKNKIKRS
-583 KAYAPF
+583 KAYKPF
-589 HWNKEAFKMERVKG
+589 HWNKEKFKMERVEG

>member
-1 MTSNKKSKLKSFTFI
+1 
-16 RHYLIP
+16 
-22 MKKYILSLSLLATSA
+22 MKKTLLALSLLASSA
-37 FAEKVVINMADYGL
+37 YAEKVVVNMADYGL
-51 LPNQANSSSVLHEAL
+51 LPNQANSSTILHDAL
-66 TKIKA
+66 SKIKA
-71 SVSPN
+71 SVSPE
-76 DEVTLY
+76 DEVTLR
-82 FDKGIYT
+82 FGKGTYT
-89 FSSTDAKDY
+89 FNATDAKGY
-98 EYYISNHDQYP
+98 EYYISNHDQSP

-117 DGWKNLTLDG
+117 DGWTNLTLDG
-127 RGAEFLFTG
+127 CGAEVLFTG

-156 DFTDPQ
+156 DFSDPQ

-174 DGTTFEMAPW
+174 EGTTFKMAPW
-184 AKYRIGQ
+184 VKHRIGQ

-196 VFGSDWAMQPNSG
+196 VYGSDWAMQPNSG
-209 MNFEKKTR
+209 MSFEKKTR

-226 WVVTDGVQDLGNGKF
+226 WVVSDGVQDLGDNTY
-241 RAPQWKEAKVKPGTI
+241 RAPQWKENKVKPGTI
-256 VTFRTYHRPCPGMVL
+256 VTFRTYYRPCPGIVL
-271 DHDNQTVLQNVNIH
+271 DHDNQTTLQDVNVH
-285 YSEGMGLIAQRCT
+285 YAEGMGLIAQRCT

-306 VCLRGKNDP
+306 VCLRGKKDP

-333 IKSVNGLYEGMMD
+333 IRSVNGLYEGMMD

-368 CAYEHGQAYG
+368 CAFEHGQAYG

-389 FVSAFTMEEHQETYT
+389 FVSAYTMEEHEETYT
-404 ILDIKPADKETVKGC
+404 IREIRPADKETVKGC
-419 KQFIITLNRPM
+419 KEFIITLSRPM
-430 DKTLELATQDYGIEN
+430 EKTLELATQDYGIEN
-445 LTWTPTVYFAK
+445 LTWTPTVYFAE

-466 ALFSSPRHTICEDN
+466 ALFSSPRHTVCENN

-506 DIVIRNNKFVNAL
+506 DVIIRKNKFVNAL

-529 ISIYPEIPRLNDQQQ
+529 ISIYPEIPRLNDQKQ
-544 YFHSNILI
+544 YFHSNIII

-563 ILYAKSVDG
+563 ILYAKSVNG
-572 LTFRKNKIKRS
+572 LVFRKNKIKRS
-583 KAYAPF
+583 KAYKPF
-589 HWNKEAFKMERVKG
+589 HWNKEKFKMERVEG

>member
-1 MTSNKKSKLKSFTFI
+1 
-16 RHYLIP
+16 
-22 MKKYILSLSLLATSA
+22 MKKTLLALSLLASSVY
-37 FAEKVVINMADYGL
+37 AEKVVVNMADYGL
-51 LPNQANSSSVLHEAL
+51 LPNQANSSTILHDAL

-71 SVSPN
+71 SVSPE
-76 DEVTLY
+76 DEVTLR
-82 FDKGIYT
+82 FGKGTYT
-89 FSSTDAKDY
+89 FSATDAKGY
-98 EYYISNHDQYP
+98 EYYISNHDQSP

-117 DGWKNLTLDG
+117 DGWTNLTLDG
-127 RGAEFLFTG
+127 CGAEFLFTG

-156 DFTDPQ
+156 DFSDPQ

-174 DGTTFEMAPW
+174 EGTTFKMAPW
-184 AKYRIGQ
+184 VKHRIGQ

-196 VFGSDWAMQPNSG
+196 VYGSDWAMQPNSG

-226 WVVTDGVQDLGNGKF
+226 WVISDGVQDLGDNTY
-241 RAPQWKEAKVKPGTI
+241 RAPQWKENKVKPGTI
-256 VTFRTYHRPCPGMVL
+256 VTFRTYYRPCPGIVL
-271 DHDNQTVLQNVNIH
+271 DHDNQTTLQDVSVH
-285 YSEGMGLIAQRCT
+285 YAEGMGLIAQRCT

-306 VCLRGKNDP
+306 VCLRGKKDP

-333 IKSVNGLYEGMMD
+333 IRSVNGLYEGMMD

-368 CAYEHGQAYG
+368 CAFEHGQAYG

-389 FVSAFTMEEHQETYT
+389 FVSAYTMEEHEETYT
-404 ILDIKPADKETVKGC
+404 IREIRPADKETVKGC
-419 KQFIITLNRPM
+419 KEFIITLSRPM
-430 DKTLELATQDYGIEN
+430 EKTLELATQDYGIEN
-445 LTWTPTVYFAK
+445 LTWTPTVYFAE

-466 ALFSSPRHTICEDN
+466 ALFSSPRHTVCENN

-506 DIVIRNNKFVNAL
+506 DVIIRKNKFVNAL

-529 ISIYPEIPRLNDQQQ
+529 ISIYPEIPRLNDQKQ
-544 YFHSNILI
+544 YFHSNIVI

-563 ILYAKSVDG
+563 ILYAKSVNG
-572 LTFRKNKIKRS
+572 LVFRKNKIKRS
-583 KAYAPF
+583 KAYKPF
-589 HWNKEAFKMERVKG
+589 HWNKEKFKMERVEG

>member
-1 MTSNKKSKLKSFTFI
+1 MTSNKNSKLQSFTFI
-16 RHYLIP
+16 QHYLIP

-76 DEVTLY
+76 DEVVLN
-82 FDKGIYT
+82 FGKGTYT

-117 DGWKNLTLDG
+117 EGWNNLTLDG

-174 DGTTFEMAPW
+174 DGTTFKMAPW
-184 AKYRIGQ
+184 VKCRIGQ

-196 VFGSDWAMQPNSG
+196 VYGSDWAMQPNSG

-226 WVVTDGVQDLGNGKF
+226 WVVTDGVQDLGNGTF

-256 VTFRTYHRPCPGMVL
+256 VTFRTYHRPCPGIVL
-271 DHDNQTVLQNVNIH
+271 DHDNQTTLQNVDMH
-285 YSEGMGLIAQRCT
+285 YAEGMGLIAQRCT

-306 VCLRGKNDP
+306 VSLRGKNDP

-361 INAQTIR
+361 INSQTIR
-368 CAYEHGQAYG
+368 CAFEHGQAYG
-378 FAWGDVGDTIR
+378 FAWGDVGDSIR

-466 ALFSSPRHTICEDN
+466 ALFSSPRHTVCENN

-563 ILYAKSVDG
+563 ILYAKSVNG

>member
-1 MTSNKKSKLKSFTFI
+1 
-16 RHYLIP
+16 
-22 MKKYILSLSLLATSA
+22 
-37 FAEKVVINMADYGL
+37 
-51 LPNQANSSSVLHEAL
+51 
-66 TKIKA
+66 
-71 SVSPN
+71 
-76 DEVTLY
+76 
-82 FDKGIYT
+82 
-89 FSSTDAKDY
+89 
-98 EYYISNHDQYP
+98 
-109 LRKIGFHL
+109 
-117 DGWKNLTLDG
+117 
-127 RGAEFLFTG
+127 
-136 RMIPFYVVNC
+136 MIPFYVVNC

-174 DGTTFEMAPW
+174 DGTTFKMAPW
-184 AKYRIGQ
+184 VKCRIGQ

-196 VFGSDWAMQPNSG
+196 VYGSDWAMQPNSG
-209 MNFEKKTR
+209 MNFERKTR

-226 WVVTDGVQDLGNGKF
+226 WVVTDGVQDLGNGTF

-256 VTFRTYHRPCPGMVL
+256 VTFRTYHRPCPGIVL
-271 DHDNQTVLQNVNIH
+271 DHDNQTTLQNVDMH
-285 YSEGMGLIAQRCT
+285 YAEGMGLIAQRCT

-306 VCLRGKNDP
+306 VSLRGKNDP

-368 CAYEHGQAYG
+368 CAFEHGQAYG

-389 FVSAFTMEEHQETYT
+389 FVSAFTMEEHQEIYT
-404 ILDIKPADKETVKGC
+404 IRDIRPADKETVKGC

-430 DKTLELATQDYGIEN
+430 EKTLELATQDYGIEN

-466 ALFSSPRHTICEDN
+466 ALFSSPRHTICENN

-506 DIVIRNNKFVNAL
+506 DVIIRNNKFVNAL

-563 ILYAKSVDG
+563 ILYAKSVNG
-572 LTFRKNKIKRS
+572 LIFRKNKIKRS

-589 HWNKEAFKMERVKG
+589 HWNKEPFKMERVKG

>member
-1 MTSNKKSKLKSFTFI
+1 
-16 RHYLIP
+16 
-22 MKKYILSLSLLATSA
+22 MKKTLLALSLLASSVY
-37 FAEKVVINMADYGL
+37 AEKVVVNMADYGL
-51 LPNQANSSSVLHEAL
+51 LPNQANSSTILHDAL

-71 SVSPN
+71 SVSPE
-76 DEVTLY
+76 DEVTLR
-82 FDKGIYT
+82 FGKGTYT
-89 FSSTDAKDY
+89 FNATDAKGY
-98 EYYISNHDQYP
+98 EYYISNHDQSP

-117 DGWKNLTLDG
+117 DGWTNLTLDG
-127 RGAEFLFTG
+127 CGAEFLFTG

-156 DFTDPQ
+156 DFSDPQ

-174 DGTTFEMAPW
+174 EGTTFKMAPW
-184 AKYRIGQ
+184 VKHRIGQ

-196 VFGSDWAMQPNSG
+196 VYGSDWTMQPNSG

-226 WVVTDGVQDLGNGKF
+226 WVISDGVQDLGDNTY
-241 RAPQWKEAKVKPGTI
+241 RAPQWKENKVKPGTI
-256 VTFRTYHRPCPGMVL
+256 VTFRTYYRPCPGIVL
-271 DHDNQTVLQNVNIH
+271 DHDNQTTLQDVSVH
-285 YSEGMGLIAQRCT
+285 YAEGMGLIAQRCT

-306 VCLRGKNDP
+306 VCLRGKKDP

-333 IKSVNGLYEGMMD
+333 IRSVNGLYEGMMD

-368 CAYEHGQAYG
+368 CAFEHGQAYG

-389 FVSAFTMEEHQETYT
+389 FVSAYTMEEHEETYT
-404 ILDIKPADKETVKGC
+404 IREIRPADKETVKGC
-419 KQFIITLNRPM
+419 KEFIITLSRPM
-430 DKTLELATQDYGIEN
+430 EKTLELATQDYGIEN
-445 LTWTPTVYFAK
+445 LTWTPTVYFAE

-466 ALFSSPRHTICEDN
+466 ALFSSPRHTVCENN

-506 DIVIRNNKFVNAL
+506 DVIIRKNKFVNAL

-529 ISIYPEIPRLNDQQQ
+529 ISIYPEIPRLNDQKQ
-544 YFHSNILI
+544 YFHSNIII

-563 ILYAKSVDG
+563 ILYAKSVNG
-572 LTFRKNKIKRS
+572 LVFRKNKIKRS
-583 KAYAPF
+583 KAYKPF
-589 HWNKEAFKMERVKG
+589 HWNKEKFKMERVEG

>member
-1 MTSNKKSKLKSFTFI
+1 
-16 RHYLIP
+16 
-22 MKKYILSLSLLATSA
+22 MKKTLLALSLLASSA
-37 FAEKVVINMADYGL
+37 YAEKVVVNMADYGL
-51 LPNQANSSSVLHEAL
+51 LPNQANSSTILHDAL

-71 SVSPN
+71 SVSPE
-76 DEVTLY
+76 DEVTLR
-82 FDKGIYT
+82 FGKGTYT
-89 FSSTDAKDY
+89 FSATDAKGY
-98 EYYISNHDQYP
+98 EYYISNHDQSP

-117 DGWKNLTLDG
+117 DGWTNLTLDG
-127 RGAEFLFTG
+127 CGAEFLFTG

-156 DFTDPQ
+156 DFSDPQ

-174 DGTTFEMAPW
+174 EGTTFKMAPW
-184 AKYRIGQ
+184 VKHRIGQ

-196 VFGSDWAMQPNSG
+196 VYGSDWAMQPNSG
-209 MNFEKKTR
+209 MSFEKKTR

-226 WVVTDGVQDLGNGKF
+226 WVISDGVQDLGDNTY
-241 RAPQWKEAKVKPGTI
+241 RAPQWKENKVKPGTI
-256 VTFRTYHRPCPGMVL
+256 VTFRTYYRPCPGIVL
-271 DHDNQTVLQNVNIH
+271 DHDNQTTLQDVNVH
-285 YSEGMGLIAQRCT
+285 YAEGMGLIAQRCT

-306 VCLRGKNDP
+306 VCLRGKKDP

-333 IKSVNGLYEGMMD
+333 IRSVNGLYEGMMD

-368 CAYEHGQAYG
+368 CAFEHGQAYG

-389 FVSAFTMEEHQETYT
+389 FVSAYTMEEHEETYT
-404 ILDIKPADKETVKGC
+404 IREIRPADKETVKGC
-419 KQFIITLNRPM
+419 KEFIITLSRPM
-430 DKTLELATQDYGIEN
+430 EKTLELATQDYGIEN
-445 LTWTPTVYFAK
+445 LTWTPTVYFAE

-466 ALFSSPRHTICEDN
+466 ALFSSPRHTVCENN

-506 DIVIRNNKFVNAL
+506 DVIIRKNKFVNAL

-529 ISIYPEIPRLNDQQQ
+529 ISIYPEIPRLNDQKQ
-544 YFHSNILI
+544 YFHSNIVI

-563 ILYAKSVDG
+563 ILYAKSVNG
-572 LTFRKNKIKRS
+572 LVFRKNKIKRS
-583 KAYAPF
+583 KAYKPF
-589 HWNKEAFKMERVKG
+589 HWNKEKFKMERVEG

>member
-1 MTSNKKSKLKSFTFI
+1 
-16 RHYLIP
+16 
-22 MKKYILSLSLLATSA
+22 MKKTLLALSLLASSA
-37 FAEKVVINMADYGL
+37 YAEKVVVNMADYGL
-51 LPNQANSSSVLHEAL
+51 LPNQANSSTILHDAL

-71 SVSPN
+71 SVSPK
-76 DEVTLY
+76 DEVTLR
-82 FDKGIYT
+82 FGKGTYT
-89 FSSTDAKDY
+89 FSATDAKGY
-98 EYYISNHDQYP
+98 EYYISNHDQSP

-117 DGWKNLTLDG
+117 DGWTNLTLDG
-127 RGAEFLFTG
+127 CGAEFLFTG

-156 DFTDPQ
+156 DFSDPQ

-174 DGTTFEMAPW
+174 EGTTFKMAPW
-184 AKYRIGQ
+184 VKHRIGQ

-196 VFGSDWAMQPNSG
+196 VYGSDWAMQPNSG

-226 WVVTDGVQDLGNGKF
+226 WVISDGVQDLGDNTY
-241 RAPQWKEAKVKPGTI
+241 RAPQWKENKVKPGTI
-256 VTFRTYHRPCPGMVL
+256 VTFRTYYRPCPGIVL
-271 DHDNQTVLQNVNIH
+271 DHDNQTMLQDVNVH
-285 YSEGMGLIAQRCT
+285 YAEGMGLIAQRCT

-306 VCLRGKNDP
+306 VCLRGKKDP

-333 IKSVNGLYEGMMD
+333 IRSVNGLYEGMMD

-368 CAYEHGQAYG
+368 CAFEHGQAYG

-389 FVSAFTMEEHQETYT
+389 FVSAYTMEEHEETYT
-404 ILDIKPADKETVKGC
+404 IREIRPADKETVKGC
-419 KQFIITLNRPM
+419 KEFIITLSRPM
-430 DKTLELATQDYGIEN
+430 EKTLELATQDYGIEN
-445 LTWTPTVYFAK
+445 LTWTPTVYFAE

-466 ALFSSPRHTICEDN
+466 ALFSSPRHTVCENN

-506 DIVIRNNKFVNAL
+506 DVIIRKNKFVNAL

-529 ISIYPEIPRLNDQQQ
+529 ISIYPEIPRLNDQKQ
-544 YFHSNILI
+544 YFHSNIVI

-563 ILYAKSVDG
+563 ILYAKSVNG
-572 LTFRKNKIKRS
+572 LVFRKNKIKRS
-583 KAYAPF
+583 KAYKPF
-589 HWNKEAFKMERVKG
+589 HWNKEKFKMERVEG

>member
-1 MTSNKKSKLKSFTFI
+1 
-16 RHYLIP
+16 
-22 MKKYILSLSLLATSA
+22 MKKTLLALSLLASSVY
-37 FAEKVVINMADYGL
+37 AEKVVVNMADYGL
-51 LPNQANSSSVLHEAL
+51 LPNQANSSTILHDAL

-71 SVSPN
+71 SVSPE
-76 DEVTLY
+76 DEVTLR
-82 FDKGIYT
+82 FGKGTYT
-89 FSSTDAKDY
+89 FSATDAKGY
-98 EYYISNHDQYP
+98 EYYISNHDQSP

-117 DGWKNLTLDG
+117 DGWTNLTLDG
-127 RGAEFLFTG
+127 CGAEFLFTG

-156 DFTDPQ
+156 DFSDPQ

-174 DGTTFEMAPW
+174 EGTTFKMAPW
-184 AKYRIGQ
+184 VKHRIGQ

-196 VFGSDWAMQPNSG
+196 VYGSDWAMQPNSG

-226 WVVTDGVQDLGNGKF
+226 WVISDGVQDLGDNTY
-241 RAPQWKEAKVKPGTI
+241 RAPQWKENKVKPGTI
-256 VTFRTYHRPCPGMVL
+256 VTFRTYYRPCPGIVL
-271 DHDNQTVLQNVNIH
+271 DHDNQTMLQDVNVH
-285 YSEGMGLIAQRCT
+285 YAEGMGLIAQRCT

-306 VCLRGKNDP
+306 VCLRGKKDP

-333 IKSVNGLYEGMMD
+333 IRSVNGLYEGMMD

-368 CAYEHGQAYG
+368 CAFEHGQAYG

-389 FVSAFTMEEHQETYT
+389 FVSAYTMEEHEETYT
-404 ILDIKPADKETVKGC
+404 IREIRPADKETVKGC
-419 KQFIITLNRPM
+419 KEFIITLSRPM
-430 DKTLELATQDYGIEN
+430 EKTLELATQDYGIEN
-445 LTWTPTVYFAK
+445 LTWTPTVYFAE

-466 ALFSSPRHTICEDN
+466 ALFSSPRHTVCENN

-506 DIVIRNNKFVNAL
+506 DVIIRKNKFVNAL

-529 ISIYPEIPRLNDQQQ
+529 ISIYPEIPRLNDQKQ
-544 YFHSNILI
+544 YFHSNIVI

-563 ILYAKSVDG
+563 ILYAKSVNG
-572 LTFRKNKIKRS
+572 LVFRKNKIKRS
-583 KAYAPF
+583 KAYKPF
-589 HWNKEAFKMERVKG
+589 HWNKEKFKMERVEG